1 MFPRAAQRRFLIPL
15 ILVSFAVAT
24 AFVNVQQVTTSSAP
38 INSCSFVAPPVGS
51 TDDGEPPLV
60 ACGGYYAGM
69 RVYSSAAGRSTV
81 FTSHSAKQANSRGVN
96 VEAVLES
103 GKVKRRNGYI
113 YITLGR
119 YEVRVESKDGAIV
132 TVVKNK

>member
-51 TDDGEPPLV
+51 TDDG
-60 ACGGYYAGM
+60 
-69 RVYSSAAGRSTV
+69 
-81 FTSHSAKQANSRGVN
+81 
-96 VEAVLES
+96 
-103 GKVKRRNGYI
+103 GYI